1 MAYNTAVRGLS
12 AQGADTQ
19 KGLCFSNND
28 VSFTMTSSEFANS
41 GFKYIVRVED
51 GITGEDYK
59 FYIAPNAVG
68 SGVFNAKTIFNQLVP
83 TSIVIPGSD
92 DILIQISEPLLTSVS
107 SENAM
112 MSNIF
117 TVKLYEGYDV
127 AGVFTE
133 DDSVRVDYDLMC
145 IYGKGKSNFLVMG
158 SNETP
163 AIALSECFDNTI
175 GFNAETVATRINIP
189 LTLQDEVINWQRI
202 SRSNVTGAK
211 DSAYKILSFIADDGT
226 LLNSAYPLFSMAY
239 IRYNV
244 YDNEYNSIDTFDLNF
259 TAEAGGLYHVPVGL
273 KNLVNGGYIT
283 QEDADIT
290 SFWTV
295 EGVTSSGVGVTA
307 KYGFY
312 IDEDCKHNPVHVYW
326 LNQKGGWDSYS
337 FIKKN
342 ERSIEV
348 EKKRYKQ
355 YLGDYNGATFE
366 NPFDTKNYSRSLTE
380 REPIV
385 KTFINLTS
393 DWVTESEFKFMKDL
407 FQSKSV
413 WMVDDNVDGYNI
425 LPVVVED
432 NNFLMRR
439 ERNSRKYN
447 QSLRLQLANEYD
459 TLNITASEYPIPG
472 PAPCEYYSVF
482 TQTTGTTQLYL
493 DGVVD
498 GAAHIIAANA
508 TRNRYVQIAVND
520 SSGNTPIA
528 GQTYWIKVDYDFT
541 PPNEVVRPGVIELGN
556 TATGGGATIV
566 LGTFQTPGTPV
577 IANGVW
583 GTHPTTSANFFRL
596 VLPAWRDTPN
606 FPRVSGNIYVT
617 IGFGN
622 CP

>member
-12 AQGADTQ
+12 AQGPDEL
-19 KGLCFSNND
+19 KGMCYSNND
-28 VSFTMTSSEFANS
+28 VAFTMTSTEFANS
-41 GFKYIVRVED
+41 GFKYVVIINDSNTSES
-51 GITGEDYK
+51 YK
-59 FYIAPNAVG
+59 FYISPNAVG
-68 SGVFNAKTIFNQLVP
+68 SGVFNAKTIFNQLVS
-83 TSIVIPGSD
+83 TSLVIPNSD
-92 DILIQISEPLLTSVS
+92 DILIQISEPLV
-107 SENAM
+107 NNQM
-112 MSNIF
+112 MVNTFVISLF
-117 TVKLYEGYDV
+117 EGYDV

-133 DDSVRVDYDLMC
+133 DESVKVEYNLMC
-145 IYGKGKSNFLVMG
+145 VYGKGKSNFLVMG
-158 SNETP
+158 SNETLP
-163 AIALSECFDNTI
+163 IALSECFDNTI
-175 GFNAETVATRINIP
+175 GFNAETIASRINIP
-189 LTLQDEVINWQRI
+189 LSLQQEVINWQRI
-202 SRSNVTGAK
+202 SRSNVTGDE
-211 DSAYKILSFIADDGT
+211 DSAYKILSFVVDDASYINSNY
-226 LLNSAYPLFSMAY
+226 LNTQFQKIYFDL
-239 IRYNV
+239 
-244 YDNEYNSIDTFDLNF
+244 YDNEYNVIQSFNIDINLLLT
-259 TAEAGGLYHVPVGL
+259 AGGLLHIPVGL

-283 QEDADIT
+283 QDDADNT

-295 EGVTSSGVGVTA
+295 FLNDINTGNPATA

-355 YLGDYNGATFE
+355 YLGDYNNATSDAPFE
-366 NPFDTKNYSRSLTE
+366 TRNYSRSLTE

-413 WMVDDNVDGYNI
+413 WMVDDNVDGYTI

-472 PAPCEYYSVF
+472 PDPCVF
-482 TQTTGTTQLYL
+482 FDTFTKNGGSSTINIGTNFGDACNLVLTSATQGRYITVDVSNGT
-493 DGVVD
+493 
-498 GAAHIIAANA
+498 
-508 TRNRYVQIAVND
+508 D
-520 SSGNTPIA
+520 SPVA
-528 GQTYWIKVDYDFT
+528 GQTYYVQIDYTNNTPRPVIKSSQLGWIK
-541 PPNEVVRPGVIELGN
+541 LGN
-556 TATGGGATIV
+556 TLAGGATTYFD
-566 LGTFQTPGTPV
+566 LQNAGTPI
-577 IANGVW
+577 IATGVW
-583 GTHPTTSANFFRL
+583 GTTATPPNNYFSL
-596 VLPAWRDTPN
+596 KIPN
-606 FPRVSGNIYVT
+606 FGTGTVTGNIYVT

>member
-1 MAYNTAVRGLS
+1 MAYNAAVRGLS
-12 AQGADTQ
+12 AQGSTEF
-19 KGLCFSNND
+19 KGLCYSNND
-28 VSFTMTSSEFANS
+28 VVFTMTSSEFANS
-41 GFKYIVRVED
+41 GFKYIVNIIDNTTTKE
-51 GITGEDYK
+51 YK
-59 FYIAPNAVG
+59 FYIAPNAGG
-68 SGVFNAKTIFNQLVP
+68 SGVFNAKTIFNELVP
-83 TSIVIPGSD
+83 TSIVIPDSD
-92 DILIQISEPLLTSVS
+92 DILIQISEPLLTSAYLQ
-107 SENAM
+107 NGM
-112 MSNIF
+112 MSNLF
-117 TVKLYEGYDV
+117 NVQLYEGYDV

-133 DDSVRVDYDLMC
+133 DDSVEIVYELMC

-163 AIALSECFDNTI
+163 PIALSECFDNTI

-189 LTLQDEVINWQRI
+189 LTLQQEVINWQRI
-202 SRSNVTGAK
+202 SRSNVTGAE

-226 LLNSAYPLFSMAY
+226 YLNSAYPFYLMAY
-239 IRYNV
+239 ATFNF
-244 YDNEYNSIDTFDLNF
+244 YDNEYNVITTFNEPFVKDVG
-259 TAEAGGLYHVPVGL
+259 ALYHLPVGL
-273 KNLVNGGYIT
+273 KNLVDGGYIN
-283 QEDADIT
+283 QEDADST

-295 EGVTSSGVGVTA
+295 VINDTNGFALSA

-312 IDEDCKHNPVHVYW
+312 IDEDCKHNPVHVFW

-355 YLGDYNGATFE
+355 YLGDYNGASVE

-380 REPIV
+380 REPIL

-413 WMVDDNVDGYNI
+413 WMVDDNVDGYSI

-459 TLNITASEYPIPG
+459 TINSILSQYPIPA
-472 PAPCEYYSVF
+472 PVPCEFVTTYSPV
-482 TQTTGTTQLYL
+482 TGYSPNLVVQGIVDNSCHIEAINCPSRAYL
-493 DGVVD
+493 VVS
-498 GAAHIIAANA
+498 A
-508 TRNRYVQIAVND
+508 
-520 SSGNTPIA
+520 TPITT
-528 GQTYWIKVDYDFT
+528 GQTYYVRIDYDT
-541 PPNEVVRPGVIELGN
+541 NIPGAMSRIGWIDLGN
-556 TATGGGATIV
+556 VATGGGART
-566 LGTFQTPGTPV
+566 LFEMQTAGTPI
-577 IANGVW
+577 IASGVW
-583 GTHPTTSANFFRL
+583 GTGGAPTFRL
-596 VLPAWRDTPN
+596 NLPGWFGGAIYE
-606 FPRVSGNIYVT
+606 GNIYIT

>member
-1 MAYNTAVRGLS
+1 MAYNAAVRGLS
-12 AQGADTQ
+12 AQGANSLR
-19 KGLCFSNND
+19 GMCYSNND
-28 VSFTMTSSEFANS
+28 VVFTMTSSEFANS
-41 GFKYIVRVED
+41 GFKYIVRIED

-68 SGVFNAKTIFNQLVP
+68 SGVFNCKTIFNQLVP
-83 TSIVIPGSD
+83 TSLVIPGSD
-92 DILIQISEPLLTSVS
+92 DILIQISEPLLS
-107 SENAM
+107 NQM
-112 MSNIF
+112 MSNVF
-117 TVKLYEGYDV
+117 NVRLYEGYDV

-133 DDSVRVDYDLMC
+133 DNSVEIAYGLMC
-145 IYGKGKSNFLVMG
+145 VYGKGKSNFLVMG
-158 SNETP
+158 SNDTP
-163 AIALSECFDNTI
+163 AIALSQCFDNTI
-175 GFNAETVATRINIP
+175 GFNAETIASRINIP
-189 LTLQDEVINWQRI
+189 LTLQQEIINWQRI

-211 DSAYKILSFIADDGT
+211 DSAYKILSFIADDGSI
-226 LLNSAYPLFSMAY
+226 LNSNYPFYSMAY
-239 IRYNV
+239 ATFNF
-244 YDNEYNSIDTFDLNF
+244 YDNEYNLISTFNMTFIKDV
-259 TAEAGGLYHVPVGL
+259 GSLYHLPVGL
-273 KNLVNGGYIT
+273 KNLVDGGYID
-283 QEDADIT
+283 QDDADIT

-295 EGVTSSGVGVTA
+295 VINDPNGDALSA

-355 YLGDYNGATFE
+355 YLGDYNGASVE

-380 REPIV
+380 REPIL

-472 PAPCEYYSVF
+472 PAPCDYYSVF
-482 TQTTGTTQLYL
+482 TQTTGTTRLYL
-493 DGVVD
+493 AGVVD
-498 GAAHIIAANA
+498 GAAHIIANNA
-508 TRNRYVQIAVND
+508 TRDRYVQIAVND

-528 GQTYWIKVDYDFT
+528 GQTYWIKIDYDFT
-541 PPNEVVRPGVIELGN
+541 PPNQVVRVGQITLGN
-556 TATGGGATIV
+556 VATGGGAIIP
-566 LGTFQTPGTPV
+566 LQGFQTPGTPIIV
-577 IANGVW
+577 TGIW
-583 GTHPTTSANFFRL
+583 GTHPTTNANYFRL
-596 VLPAWRDTPN
+596 NIPGWRDTPN
-606 FPRVSGNIYVT
+606 PNTVSGNIYVT

>member
-12 AQGADTQ
+12 AQGASEL
-19 KGLCFSNND
+19 KGLCYSNND
-28 VSFTMTSSEFANS
+28 VVFTMTSSEFANS
-41 GFKYIVRVED
+41 GFKYIVE
-51 GITGEDYK
+51 ITDNIKNQSYK
-59 FYIAPNAVG
+59 FYVAPNAVG
-68 SGVFNAKTIFNQLVP
+68 SGVFNCKTIFNQLVP
-83 TSIVIPGSD
+83 TSLVIPDSD
-92 DILIQISEPLLTSVS
+92 DILIQISEPLVS
-107 SENAM
+107 NEM
-112 MSNIF
+112 MVNRFDVII
-117 TVKLYEGYDV
+117 YEGYDV

-133 DDSVRVDYDLMC
+133 DESVRVDYFLMC
-145 IYGKGKSNFLVMG
+145 VYGKGKSNFLVMG
-158 SNETP
+158 SNDTP
-163 AIALSECFDNTI
+163 AIALSQCFDNTI
-175 GFNAETVATRINIP
+175 GFNAETIASRINIP
-189 LTLQDEVINWQRI
+189 LTLQQEVINWQRV

-211 DSAYKILSFIADDGT
+211 DSAYKILSFIADDGSI
-226 LLNSAYPLFSMAY
+226 LNSGYPLFSMAY
-239 IRYNV
+239 IRYNI
-244 YDNEYNSIDTFDLNF
+244 YDNEYNLINTFDLNF
-259 TAEAGGLYHVPVGL
+259 STEIGALYHVPVGL
-273 KNLVNGGYIT
+273 KNLVNGSYLS

-295 EGVTSSGVGVTA
+295 EGITSSEVGVTA

-355 YLGDYNGATFE
+355 YLGDYNGASVE

-459 TLNITASEYPIPG
+459 TLNISASEYPIPG
-472 PAPCEYYSVF
+472 PAPCDYYSVF
-482 TQTTGTTQLYL
+482 TQTTATSTLYL
-493 DGVVD
+493 AGVVD
-498 GAAHIIAANA
+498 GAAHIIANNA
-508 TRNRYVQIAVND
+508 TRDRYVVIAVND

-528 GQTYWIKVDYDFT
+528 GQTYWIKIDYDFS
-541 PPNEVVRPGVIELGN
+541 PPNQVVRVGQIALGN
-556 TATGGGATIV
+556 VLTGGGSVIP
-566 LGTFQTPGTPV
+566 LQGFQTPGTPI
-577 IANGVW
+577 IATGVW
-583 GTHPTTSANFFRL
+583 GTPTTSTNFFRL
-596 VLPAWRDTPN
+596 NIPGWRDTPN
-606 FPRVSGNIYVT
+606 PNRVSGNIYVT